1 MEHLGSGNLQ
11 RGLFTSSFGG
21 SRTWCWHYFG
31 ESMKVFMVNSIL
43 DMIYVEEGESY
54 SQMESEKGT
63 VSSGNLSL

>member
-1 MEHLGSGNLQ
+1 
-11 RGLFTSSFGG
+11 
-21 SRTWCWHYFG
+21 
-31 ESMKVFMVNSIL
+31 MVNSIL